1 VRALRMGMLLKSRLK
16 TLALVAACVVLTTPL
31 HAEDVTPGSCEVVDK
46 PIMGRHCMLTR
57 QIEDTRVGGDRAGGV
72 LRAEAF
78 GNTVAPDV
86 RMAVLSA
93 RAHMVKMASDADDE
107 GVLLGPVGSAGGA
120 PVFARLLGFLIVFAL
135 LSGDSSEPPLFGPPL
150 SPS

>member
-1 VRALRMGMLLKSRLK
+1 MRLTDMSNCMKSGLKSLF
-16 TLALVAACVVLTTPL
+16 LALACVFLTTPL

-57 QIEDTRVGGDRAGGV
+57 QIEDTRVGADRAGGV

-93 RAHMVKMASDADDE
+93 RAQMVEMASDADDE